1 VDSADDLTAPR
12 TTCGPSPA
20 RRPGRGRADR
30 HVGPAWQRCIAVCG
44 LLLWVFSGAVTAA
57 NITGQATYRERIA
70 LPPEAIFEA
79 VLEDISQA
87 SAVRIADIRMTN
99 PGPPPIAFT
108 LRYDAEQIDPTH
120 RYNVRARILEGERAI
135 FTTEEAYPVIT
146 AGHATDVVLRLRQ
159 PADAPSKLALEQLP
173 ATFKGDLSCAGCAG
187 VRHQLNLFPDHAY
200 YLRQHWL
207 GESATPRLDQL
218 GRWEIDPEHQTLRLI
233 GEAELPLLF
242 AITSPQR
249 LRKLDRTGQALDS
262 GSNEE
267 LVRTATFEPFQ
278 PKRLLR
284 GLYQID
290 GKQGV
295 FTECLSGQRWTL
307 LPNDEQQVLQQAYA
321 RLKLSPVRAVLAT
334 VEGEVIDASKLRVL
348 EYDGLWPAESCLRGA
363 APQPL
368 DNTYWKLTRIEDKA
382 LGSGTA
388 EEPHLVLQA
397 SGELTGGGGCNEI
410 TGRWARNGNTLTITQ
425 TTTTHKICV
434 AGMAIEANLLKAIN
448 ATKTWAIDGQALHFF
463 DAEGR
468 QLARFEAV
476 YLR

>member
-1 VDSADDLTAPR
+1 MDSADDLTAPR
-12 TTCGPSPA
+12 KTCGPSPA
-20 RRPGRGRADR
+20 RRPGRGRADLDT
-30 HVGPAWQRCIAVCG
+30 GPAWQRCIAVCG
-44 LLLWVFSGAVTAA
+44 LLLWVFSGAVAAA

-108 LRYDAEQIDPTH
+108 LRYDAEKIDPTH
-120 RYNVRARILEGERAI
+120 RYHVRARILEGERAI

-146 AGHATDVVLRLRQ
+146 AGHATEVVLRLRQ
-159 PADAPSKLALEQLP
+159 PADAPSTLALEQLP

-200 YLRQHWL
+200 YLRQSWL
-207 GESATPRLDQL
+207 GESSAPRLDQL
-218 GRWEIDPEHQTLRLI
+218 GRWEIDPEHQTLRLT

-249 LRKLDRTGQALDS
+249 LRKLDRTGQALES

-278 PKRLLR
+278 LKRLLR

-295 FTECLSGQRWTL
+295 FTECLSGQRW
-307 LPNDEQQVLQQAYA
+307 
-321 RLKLSPVRAVLAT
+321 T

-410 TGRWARNGNTLTITQ
+410 TGRWARNGNTLTNTQ
-425 TTTTHKICV
+425 TTTTHKLCV